1 VLLGE
6 VLSSIEGEFNS
17 FVIGVEVGSVSDEV
31 GSVSTISL
39 VLLGEILSSIE
50 GEFNS
55 FVIGVEVG
63 SVSDEVGSVSDEVG
77 SVSDEVGSVSDEVGS
92 VSTISVVLLG
102 EILSSIEGEFNSL
115 VIGVEVVSFVPV
127 KFTE

>member
-6 VLSSIEGEFNS
+6 VLSSIDGEFNS
-17 FVIGVEVGSVSDEV
+17 LVIGVEVISVS
-31 GSVSTISL
+31 
-39 VLLGEILSSIE
+39 
-50 GEFNS
+50 
-55 FVIGVEVG
+55 
-63 SVSDEVGSVSDEVG
+63 EVG

-102 EILSSIEGEFNSL
+102 EILSYIESEFNSL

>member
-1 VLLGE
+1 
-6 VLSSIEGEFNS
+6 
-17 FVIGVEVGSVSDEV
+17 
-31 GSVSTISL
+31 

-55 FVIGVEVG
+55 DEVG
-63 SVSDEVGSVSDEVG
+63 SVSTISVVLLGEILSSIEGEFNSLGIGVEVGSVSDEVG

>member
-6 VLSSIEGEFNS
+6 V
-17 FVIGVEVGSVSDEV
+17 
-31 GSVSTISL
+31 
-39 VLLGEILSSIE
+39 LSSIE

-92 VSTISVVLLG
+92 VSDEVGSVSTISVVLLG
-102 EILSSIEGEFNSL
+102 EILSSIESEFNSL

>member
-6 VLSSIEGEFNS
+6 V
-17 FVIGVEVGSVSDEV
+17 
-31 GSVSTISL
+31 
-39 VLLGEILSSIE
+39 LSSIE

>member
-102 EILSSIEGEFNSL
+102 EMLSSIEGEFNSL